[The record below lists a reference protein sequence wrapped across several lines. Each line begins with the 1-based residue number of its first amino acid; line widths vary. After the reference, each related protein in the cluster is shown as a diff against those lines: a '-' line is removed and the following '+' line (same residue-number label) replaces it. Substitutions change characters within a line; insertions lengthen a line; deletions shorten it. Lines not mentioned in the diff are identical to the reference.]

1 VQESFEIGISNINPT
16 MTAALLPG
24 GSTPVVMPPILG
36 KYTSMLFQVQQSSA
50 ALSKSPQL
58 HFDGTG
64 GLNDMMDHS
73 ET

>member
-1 VQESFEIGISNINPT
+1 MQESCDFGISNINPT
-16 MTAALLPG
+16 MTATLPSG
-24 GSTPVVMPPILG
+24 GSSAFVMPPIVG